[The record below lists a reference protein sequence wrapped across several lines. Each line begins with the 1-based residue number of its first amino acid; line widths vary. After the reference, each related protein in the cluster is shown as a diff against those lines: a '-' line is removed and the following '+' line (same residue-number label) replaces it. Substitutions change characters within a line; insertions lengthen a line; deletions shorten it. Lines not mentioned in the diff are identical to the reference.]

1 MELLCLHSKHH
12 NIICLS
18 NESGSDGEQ
27 PNSFMYYY
35 FVCCIYT
42 LLRNHIIYLFIYLF
56 YKPYL
61 LFCIQQLQSDVEFDS
76 FKIAAYKQMLKEVSY
91 PTHNVFF

>member
-1 MELLCLHSKHH
+1 MRVEVMASNLILLC
-12 NIICLS
+12 IIILFAAFIPCY
-18 NESGSDGEQ
+18 EII
-27 PNSFMYYY
+27 SF
-35 FVCCIYT
+35 
-42 LLRNHIIYLFIYLF
+42 IYLFIYLF

>member
-1 MELLCLHSKHH
+1 MASNLILLC
-12 NIICLS
+12 IIILFAAFIPCY
-18 NESGSDGEQ
+18 EII
-27 PNSFMYYY
+27 SF
-35 FVCCIYT
+35 
-42 LLRNHIIYLFIYLF
+42 IYLFIYLF